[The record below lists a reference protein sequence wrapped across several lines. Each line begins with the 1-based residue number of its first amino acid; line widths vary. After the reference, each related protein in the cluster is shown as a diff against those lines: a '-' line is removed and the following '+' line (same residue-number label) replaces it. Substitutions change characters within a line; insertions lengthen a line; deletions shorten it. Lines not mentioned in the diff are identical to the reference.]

1 MIQERIITPYL
12 RDNIGWTAF
21 HYLARHGMHSQL
33 KKLHDVAIAAADGS
47 EAKARELINA
57 TDGYGDSPLSD
68 AAYWDKYE
76 TTELLLNLGANP
88 NVVNKLGQTPAHR
101 AIISNLDNPSLKV
114 AKLLIDRTDI
124 RHMRDMPSQLE
135 LHEGKH
141 IREIIE
147 YITRKSVHAPFFT
160 PVEETNADL
169 DDSTSPKESCQNEN
183 TNVQSEERTHSSK
196 RERFSFLPL
205 SSLRPS
211 LVRSSTWEQKSFVL
225 SQRLLQNKA
234 LKGHA
239 SGPTPRG
246 KQPPSSPRT
255 RASTSRLKRTLT
267 KARSVKK
274 VYKAKGCNTV
284 LQGENQSV
292 TIFRTK
298 IINLRLDSDKE
309 TLKQR

>member
-147 YITRKSVHAPFFT
+147 YITRVGS
-160 PVEETNADL
+160 
-169 DDSTSPKESCQNEN
+169 
-183 TNVQSEERTHSSK
+183 
-196 RERFSFLPL
+196 
-205 SSLRPS
+205 RPI
-211 LVRSSTWEQKSFVL
+211 LHPCGRDKCRS
-225 SQRLLQNKA
+225 
-234 LKGHA
+234 G
-239 SGPTPRG
+239 
-246 KQPPSSPRT
+246 
-255 RASTSRLKRTLT
+255 
-267 KARSVKK
+267 
-274 VYKAKGCNTV
+274 
-284 LQGENQSV
+284 
-292 TIFRTK
+292 
-298 IINLRLDSDKE
+298 
-309 TLKQR
+309 